1 MFYRQYLCLTTQTT
15 VPSINNI
22 FLDEEYRVVIRGKIN
37 ILESLNQLE
46 GLIGNL
52 EKKMGRELKDSE
64 IKSILKLI
72 NKKN

>member
-1 MFYRQYLCLTTQTT
+1 MFSGVYFCLTSQTN
-15 VPSINNI
+15 VLIMNNI

-46 GLIGNL
+46 SLIGTL

-64 IKSILKLI
+64 VASLLKLI
-72 NKKN
+72 NKQN

>member
-1 MFYRQYLCLTTQTT
+1 MFSGVYFCLTAQTNVLT
-15 VPSINNI
+15 MINI

-46 GLIGNL
+46 SLIGTL

-64 IKSILKLI
+64 VASLLKLI
-72 NKKN
+72 NKQN